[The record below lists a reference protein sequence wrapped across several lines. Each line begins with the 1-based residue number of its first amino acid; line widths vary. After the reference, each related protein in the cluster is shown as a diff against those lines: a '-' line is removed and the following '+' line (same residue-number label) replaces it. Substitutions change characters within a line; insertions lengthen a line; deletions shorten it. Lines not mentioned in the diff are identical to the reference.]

1 MFYNNWIIMVMK
13 LKKNHDHLIKMNSV
27 FMVKNKFAQEIKIA
41 SLSLRYHQSNP
52 SLKQRGGG
60 VKVNNISIPL
70 HRNMLIR

>member
-1 MFYNNWIIMVMK
+1 
-13 LKKNHDHLIKMNSV
+13 MNSV